1 MATKPRR
8 LSVRLRRDEALYV
21 TRAATK
27 SSRLVYVFVC
37 DKKVDYRKDR
47 SRIAYIGMT
56 KNGVW
61 RVAKS
66 IAHRAKKILGTR
78 GIYSFWVRIV
88 TCRAKPGVKS
98 WHKLERAMLLLFK
111 ERFGGIPI
119 CNKMGKAMEEG
130 DEFAYFSKARIRRVL
145 ADLS

>member
-8 LSVRLRRDEALYV
+8 LPVRLHRDEALYV

-37 DKKVDYRKDR
+37 DKKVSYPEER

-61 RVAKS
+61 RVAAS

-78 GIYSFWVRIV
+78 GIYSFWVQIV

-111 ERFGGIPI
+111 ERFGDVPI
-119 CNKMGKAMEEG
+119 CNEKGKAMKVG
-130 DEFAYFSKARIRRVL
+130 DEFSYFAKARIRRVL
-145 ADLS
+145 DDLS